1 MSTQTLRH
9 SALLGLMLGGCIMRT
24 AAPTSSST
32 TPTAEAP
39 QASAALEA
47 ANARIAGIPRVDL
60 LGGHG
65 LQPFVLQGEVKKVE
79 VSQVSVRE
87 QPFGEATRLRIKE
100 GSGSEWS
107 VQFQA
112 PTSAPVESGDIL
124 LATFYLRTEVPKEDG
139 VGETSLVFEL
149 AQGPFTK
156 SVEYPVQAPAEWT
169 KVQVR
174 FQAVR
179 AYAAG
184 EAHVNFHLGYEP
196 ETIDLA
202 GVTVENFGKRVP
214 LSMLPATRTGDRRRE
229 KANAA
234 LAATRDQAALA
245 GAPVEGGELRFEI
258 KPKSVI
264 RTISPYVYGINSQKV
279 EGFGATVR
287 RMGGNRQTA
296 YNWEINASN
305 AGSDYQYS
313 SDEWACTAM
322 GYRNCSTPGAQFL
335 DFVTDNHAMGVESIV
350 TIPLVD
356 YVTADK
362 FGSVAENEKAPGP
375 RWVRSFPKKPGPF
388 SLSPDLGDGKVYE
401 DEFVNLLVT
410 KLGKADKGGARFYS
424 LDNEPALWPGLHSRI
439 HPEKTTYKEII
450 ERSEATADAILSV
463 DPSAFVLGGIM
474 YGWGEYL
481 NLTDAPDAP
490 EWNKKYDR
498 YLDYFLAES
507 KKLEA
512 KHGKRL
518 IHALDVH
525 WYPENKGTKRITE
538 KDVSPKTIAARLQA
552 PRSLWDPDFVEKTW
566 IGDSLGKPIRLIPWL
581 HERIALRYP
590 GTKLS
595 MTEYNFGAG
604 EHISGGLAQVDV
616 LGIFGREGV
625 YLANY
630 WGDGAGNTVLP
641 PFAQAAFSM
650 YRNYDG
656 KNGHFGDTAVE
667 ATTDNAKASVY
678 AALDSHKVLTAIVIN
693 KELHTAF
700 AGKVHI
706 AGANCRSADVFVL
719 DGSEAKVRP
728 MPAVAVK
735 DDQIDYRLAPLS
747 ATLFVCRP

>member
-1 MSTQTLRH
+1 
-9 SALLGLMLGGCIMRT
+9 MLGGCIMRT
-24 AAPTSSST
+24 AAPPASS
-32 TPTAEAP
+32 AAAAADAP
-39 QASAALEA
+39 QAAAALEA
-47 ANARIAGIPRVDL
+47 ANARIANVPRVDL

-65 LQPFVLQGEVKKVE
+65 LAPFVLQGEAKKVE
-79 VSQVSVRE
+79 VSQVSVHE

-107 VQFQA
+107 VQLQA

-139 VGETSLVFEL
+139 VGETSFVFEL
-149 AQGPFTK
+149 AQGPYTK
-156 SVEYPVQAPAEWT
+156 SVEYPVQAPAQWT
-169 KVQVR
+169 KVQIR

-179 AYAAG
+179 AYGAG

-202 GVTVENFGKRVP
+202 AVTVESFGKRVP
-214 LSMLPATRTGDRRRE
+214 LSTLPATRTGDRKRE

-234 LAATRDQAALA
+234 LAAARDQAALA

-258 KPKSVI
+258 QPKVVL
-264 RTISPYVYGINSQKV
+264 RTISPYVYGINSQKND
-279 EGFGATVR
+279 GLGATVR

-305 AGSDYQYS
+305 AGSDYQHS

-322 GYRNCSTPGAQFL
+322 GYRNCSAPAAQFL
-335 DFVTDNHAMGVESIV
+335 DFVADNHAMGVESIV
-350 TIPLVD
+350 TVPLVD

-362 FGSVAENEKAPGP
+362 NGSVAENEKAPSQ
-375 RWVRSFPKKPGPF
+375 RWVRSLPKKPGPF
-388 SLSPDLGDGKVYE
+388 SLAPDLGDGKVYE
-401 DEFVNLLVT
+401 DEFVNLLVS
-410 KLGKADKGGARFYS
+410 KLGNADKGGARYYS
-424 LDNEPALWPGLHSRI
+424 LDNEPALWPSTHPRV
-439 HPEKTTYKEII
+439 HPEKTTYKEMI

-463 DPSAFVLGGIM
+463 DPNAFILGGVM
-474 YGWGEYL
+474 FGWSEYMTL
-481 NLTDAPDAP
+481 ADAPDAG

-507 KKLEA
+507 KQLEA
-512 KHGKRL
+512 KHGRRL

-552 PRSLWDPDFVEKTW
+552 PRSLWDPDFIEKTW

-581 HERIALRYP
+581 LERIALRYP

-595 MTEYNFGAG
+595 MSEYNFGAG

-616 LGIFGREGV
+616 LGIFGREGL
-625 YLANY
+625 YMANY

-641 PFAQAAFSM
+641 PYVQAAFRM

-667 ATTDNAKASVY
+667 ATTDNNKASIY
-678 AALDSHKVLTAIVIN
+678 AALDSRKVLTAIVIN

-700 AGKVHI
+700 AGKIHI
-706 AGANCRSADVFVL
+706 TGANCKSADVFVL
-719 DGSEAKVRP
+719 DGSEAKVRATA
-728 MPAVAVK
+728 AVAVE
-735 DDQIDYRLAPLS
+735 DDQIEYRLAPLS
-747 ATLFVCRP
+747 ATLFVCRL